1 MRRGLLVMLA
11 LLPLSATAWAQ
22 VQVVPP
28 TSQLFVSPDHMVIA
42 RVNPAL
48 VVNRIMSFDRN
59 NDGRV
64 EKGELAERMHNVL
77 TRGDINHDG
86 ALDGFEIQKLA
97 TAPRA
102 QTHGAFGSGGYGF
115 ADQSETSSR
124 FHIEDS
130 LEDLRL
136 QSPTKELALA
146 AVAGYVDRFEEA
158 ALADLLRDMEGLLA
172 PEQLVDFKWA
182 VKSQLRRTPKVTS
195 IGGANAPTA
204 NVVVRRTDLG
214 QLVQHYGLARAQ
226 NQQARIAI
234 ESYKRRLR
242 LDDTK
247 RSELLDQVKDILS
260 DEERGN
266 LRAALDRRPMVANGA
281 QGLVF
286 RVEAIKGGVR
296 KEVSIGGGF
305 QNLLFVPTPI
315 D

>member
-11 LLPLSATAWAQ
+11 LLPFSATAWAQ
-22 VQVVPP
+22 AQVVPP
-28 TSQLFVSPDHMVIA
+28 TSQLFVSPDHVVMA
-42 RVNPAL
+42 RVSPAL

-64 EKGELAERMHNVL
+64 EKGELAERMQNVL

-102 QTHGAFGSGGYGF
+102 QTHGAFGSGSYGF

-136 QSPTKELALA
+136 QSPRKEVALA

-195 IGGANAPTA
+195 TGGANIPPA
-204 NVVVRRTDLG
+204 NFVVRRTDLG
-214 QLVQHYGLARAQ
+214 QLVHHYGLAPAQ

-247 RSELLDQVKDILS
+247 RSELLVQVKDILS
-260 DEERGN
+260 EEESGD

-281 QGLVF
+281 QPIVF
-286 RVEAIKGGVR
+286 RVEALRNGLRQVDT
-296 KEVSIGGGF
+296 VGGGF
-305 QNLLFVPTPI
+305 QNLLFVPTVT

>member
-22 VQVVPP
+22 TQVVPP
-28 TSQLFVSPDHMVIA
+28 TPQFLSSDHVVTA
-42 RVNPAL
+42 RVSPAL

-64 EKGELAERMHNVL
+64 EKSELVERMQNVL

-102 QTHGAFGSGGYGF
+102 QTHGAFGSGGYAF

-195 IGGANAPTA
+195 TGANTPTA
-204 NVVVRRTDLG
+204 NFVVRRTDLG
-214 QLVQHYGLARAQ
+214 QLVQHYGLQPTQ
-226 NQQARIAI
+226 NRQARGAI
-234 ESYKRRLR
+234 ETYKMRLR
-242 LDDTK
+242 LNDAK
-247 RSELLDQVKDILS
+247 RSELLDQVKDVLS
-260 DEERGN
+260 EEERGN
-266 LRAALDRRPMVANGA
+266 FRAALNRRPMVANGT

-286 RVEAIKGGVR
+286 RVETIKGGVR
-296 KEVSIGGGF
+296 KEVSISGGF